1 MRVTLLR
8 NRAYDNNSRIGEKLM
23 NVGIMKNYKTFIDNG
38 LYIAT
43 RAPHTKARGRIR
55 TDNPLFT
62 KQELYH

>member
-1 MRVTLLR
+1 
-8 NRAYDNNSRIGEKLM
+8 M
-23 NVGIMKNYKTFIDNG
+23 NVGIMENYKAFINNG

-62 KQELYH
+62 KQELCR